1 MKIFVIR
8 HAESQWNVIGKYQGI
23 LNPDLTE
30 LGIKQAKALA
40 KALKNK
46 GIKIIFTSP
55 LKRTK
60 KTAEILAEELGVPL
74 YEDERII
81 EIDHGVWSGLKI
93 EEVQQ
98 KFPEMYETWLKTP
111 WNVKFPQGESLEEVY
126 KRVKDFLN
134 FLKEEHGNEN
144 IAIVSHTVPIR
155 TLYCAFLELPLN
167 YFWSFGCDNASYSI
181 LLWEENKR
189 MIFKLNITS
198 HLEEENL
205 HKEELRAL

>member
-111 WNVKFPQGESLEEVY
+111 WNVKFPRGESLEEVY

>member
-1 MKIFVIR
+1 M
-8 HAESQWNVIGKYQGI
+8 
-23 LNPDLTE
+23 
-30 LGIKQAKALA
+30 
-40 KALKNK
+40 
-46 GIKIIFTSP
+46 
-55 LKRTK
+55 
-60 KTAEILAEELGVPL
+60 PL

-134 FLKEEHGNEN
+134 FLKEERGNEN